1 MTWHL
6 NTARTKAANSIL
18 LSKSRETAGFGRPHT
33 VNSNAN
39 VSFLQGRGVI
49 DTVTSHAN
57 HVMSLLQH
65 LHNHELVLRE
75 HLSKAISLLDQVFS
89 ILEALWHTL
98 AFLGLCV
105 VAQMS

>member
-1 MTWHL
+1 
-6 NTARTKAANSIL
+6 
-18 LSKSRETAGFGRPHT
+18 
-33 VNSNAN
+33 
-39 VSFLQGRGVI
+39 
-49 DTVTSHAN
+49 
-57 HVMSLLQH
+57 MSLLQH